1 MRTVGPG
8 EAKELAKVTHLMSET
23 QIQFDPKAQGLDS
36 FGRGI
41 ILPFWVAV
49 SENKSNDCCIHNV
62 GVLLKSYMRLSL
74 LPH

>member
-8 EAKELAKVTHLMSET
+8 EAKELAKITHLVSEAR
-23 QIQFDPKAQGLDS
+23 IQFGPKAQGLDS
-36 FGRGI
+36 YGRGI

-62 GVLLKSYMRLSL
+62 GVLLKSHMRLSP